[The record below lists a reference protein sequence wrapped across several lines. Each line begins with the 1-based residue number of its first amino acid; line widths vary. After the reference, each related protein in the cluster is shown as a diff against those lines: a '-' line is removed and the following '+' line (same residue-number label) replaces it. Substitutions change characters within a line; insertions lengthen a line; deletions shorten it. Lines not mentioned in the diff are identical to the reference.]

1 MKKELMWE
9 VERPELDDLV
19 AEILLFSSSFCMDNE
34 EERDAL
40 NDVLVTE
47 LLNRYIILPREDK

>member
-19 AEILLFSSSFCMDNE
+19 AEILLFSSSFCMDVE